1 MSARLPLVLRQLGRP
16 PRPPGPPRR
25 LREPCR
31 AASGSG
37 SQSGGQEGLSGQ
49 QRPQDGPAWSS
60 QGPGSPAPP
69 ARDSIARE
77 VIQNSKEVLHLLQEK
92 NPAFKPVLAIIQAGD
107 ENLMQE
113 INQNLA
119 EEAGLNITHV
129 CLPPDSSED
138 EIIDEILKMNED
150 TRVHGLALQI
160 SEDLFSSKVLNALN
174 PEKDVDGV
182 TDVNLGKLVRG
193 DAHECFVSPVARAV
207 IELLEKSGASL
218 DGKKILVVGAHGS
231 LDAALQCLFQRRG
244 SMTMNSQWKTPQ
256 LQSKLHEADIVILGS
271 PKPEEIPLTWIQP
284 GTTVLNCFHDLLS
297 GKLSCSS
304 PRAHLNGLIA
314 EDNLGLLAA
323 ALRIQNMVSSGRR
336 WLREQQHR
344 RWRLHSLKLQPLSPV
359 PSDIEISRAQTPKAV
374 DILAK
379 EIGLLA
385 DEIEIYGKSKAKVR
399 LSLLERLKDQADGKY
414 VLVAGITPTPLGEGK
429 STVTIGLVQALTAH
443 LNVNSFACLRQPSQG
458 PTFGVKGGAAGGG
471 YAQVIP
477 MEEFNLHLTGDIHAI
492 TAANNLLAAAIDTRI
507 LHENTQTDKA
517 LYNRLVP
524 LVNGVRE
531 FSEIQ
536 LARLKKL
543 GINKTDPSMLTE
555 EEMSKFA
562 RLNIDPTTITWQRV
576 LDTND
581 RFLRKI
587 TIGQASTEKGYSR
600 QAQFDI
606 AVASEIMAVLALTDS
621 LKDMKERL
629 GRMVVASDK
638 NGQPVTAEDL
648 GVTGALTVLMKD
660 AIKPNLMQ
668 TLEGTPV
675 FVHAGPFANIAHG
688 NSSVLADKIALKL
701 VGEEGFVVTEAGF
714 GADIGMEKFF
724 NIKCRASGLVPNVV
738 VLVATVRALKMHG
751 GGPSVTAGVPL
762 KKEYTEENI
771 QLVADGCCNLQKQIQ
786 IAQLFGVPVVVALN
800 VFKTDTRAEI
810 DLVCELAKRAGAFDA
825 VPCHH
830 WSVGGKGSVD
840 LARAVREAA
849 NKRSRFRFLY
859 DIQLPIVEKIR
870 AIAQSVYGAK
880 DIELSP
886 EAQSKI
892 DRYTQQGFG
901 NLPICMAKTHL
912 SLSHQPERKGVPRDF
927 ILPISDV
934 RASIGAGFIYPL
946 VGTEARSANDSVSM
960 MCGCIWLSDVKG
972 PPWSQMSTM
981 PGLPTR
987 PCFYDIDLDAET
999 EQVKGLF

>member
-1 MSARLPLVLRQLGRP
+1 MWSLFLFLPILLPLSLSCIFNLFLGRNLQLLGKGCQSP
-16 PRPPGPPRR
+16 DQGLNPG
-25 LREPCR
+25 
-31 AASGSG
+31 
-37 SQSGGQEGLSGQ
+37 
-49 QRPQDGPAWSS
+49 
-60 QGPGSPAPP
+60 
-69 ARDSIARE
+69 E
-77 VIQNSKEVLHLLQEK
+77 VIQNSKEVLSLLQEK
-92 NPAFKPVLAIIQAGD
+92 NPAFKPVLAVIQAGED
-107 ENLMQE
+107 NLMQE
-113 INQNLA
+113 INQKLA
-119 EEAGLNITHV
+119 EEAGLNITHI
-129 CLPPDSSED
+129 CLPADSSED
-138 EIIDEILKMNED
+138 EIIDEILKINED
-150 TRVHGLALQI
+150 SRVHGLALQI
-160 SEDLFSSKVLNALN
+160 SETSFSSKILHALK

-193 DAHECFVSPVARAV
+193 DAHDCFVSPVARAV
-207 IELLEKSGASL
+207 IELLEKSGVNL
-218 DGKKILVVGAHGS
+218 DGKKILVIGAHGS
-231 LDAALQCLFQRRG
+231 LEATLQCLFQRKG
-244 SMTMNSQWKTPQ
+244 SMTMSSQWKAPQ
-256 LQSKLHEADIVILGS
+256 LQSKLHEADVVIFGS
-271 PKPEEIPLTWIQP
+271 PKPEEVPLSWIQQ
-284 GTTVLNCFHDLLS
+284 GTTVLNCSHDFLS
-297 GKLSCSS
+297 GKWLQIGCRATENNRSNWSS
-304 PRAHLNGLIA
+304 LWVQ
-314 EDNLGLLAA
+314 
-323 ALRIQNMVSSGRR
+323 QNMVGSGRR
-336 WLREQQHR
+336 WLREQQYR
-344 RWRLHSLKLQPLSPV
+344 RWKLHCLKLQPLSPV

-374 DILAK
+374 DVLAK
-379 EIGLLA
+379 EIGLLE
-385 DEIEIYGKSKAKVR
+385 DEIEIYGRSKAKVR

-429 STVTIGLVQALTAH
+429 STVTIGLVQAMTAH

-524 LVNGVRE
+524 SVNGIRE
-531 FSEIQ
+531 FSKIQ

-543 GINKTDPSMLTE
+543 GINKTDPSALTE
-555 EEMSKFA
+555 DEMRKFA
-562 RLNIDPTTITWQRV
+562 RLDIDPATITWQRV

-587 TIGQASTEKGYSR
+587 T
-600 QAQFDI
+600 AQFDI

-638 NGQPVTAEDL
+638 NGQPVTADDL

-762 KKEYTEENI
+762 KKEYTEENL
-771 QLVADGCCNLQKQIQ
+771 QLVADGCCNLKKQIQ

-810 DLVCELAKRAGAFDA
+810 DLVCELAKQAGAFDA
-825 VPCHH
+825 VPCYH

-840 LARAVREAA
+840 LAWAVSEAA
-849 NKRSRFRFLY
+849 HKGSRFQFLY
-859 DIQLPIVEKIR
+859 DVQLPIVEKIR
-870 AIAQSVYGAK
+870 TIAQAVYGAR
-880 DIELSP
+880 DIELSS

-892 DRYTQQGFG
+892 DRYTEQGFG

-912 SLSHQPERKGVPRDF
+912 SLSHQPDKKGVPKDF
-927 ILPISDV
+927 ILPITDV

-946 VGTEARSANDSVSM
+946 VGT
-960 MCGCIWLSDVKG
+960 
-972 PPWSQMSTM
+972 MSTM

-987 PCFYDIDLDAET
+987 PCFYDIDLDTET
-999 EQVKGLF
+999 EQVQGLF